1 VSPLAFTWRA
11 ALAACL
17 LVIGF
22 GPSAG
27 LAQDSDATRIKK
39 LEAEVANLKIMVATL
54 QSLIRTAPGT
64 ALAPEGSA
72 GTAPSYLEPRVRALA
87 TQMRAFNNQVE
98 QMGHEVRAL
107 EAKLDAK
114 LDAAPEAAKM
124 GVLTGQVE
132 QLDQRM
138 SALQSKLDTKLD
150 AAPELAATAALGNK
164 VEALRKKVSALET
177 KLDATPQP
185 AASGDLSDAVNA
197 LGKKMSALETKVAA
211 TPSPATIATLTGQ
224 IKELDQKMDA
234 LEAKLDAAPKA
245 APALTQAT
253 PAPQAEAPK
262 EAEPEGTE
270 TAASEPEPLLQ
281 SVPPAPEEP
290 FDPTKPRWYGPR
302 AGEASGAPQSIVPPS
317 TTGALPQSF
326 AALPNEDAQKLY
338 EQGYGDFLQSNY
350 PAAEKSFTKLVKT
363 YPNDPLAG
371 SAQYWVG
378 ETYYVRKQYKKA
390 ADTFLAA
397 YRKYS
402 GSDKAPDTLLRLGM
416 SLAALGQ
423 NEAACS
429 TFKELKNKFPDAPAN
444 LRDQA
449 KGEAGKAGCVQ

>member
-1 VSPLAFTWRA
+1 VSPLALTGRA

-22 GPSAG
+22 GSSAG
-27 LAQDSDATRIKK
+27 LAQDGDAARIKK

-72 GTAPSYLEPRVRALA
+72 GPAPSYLEPRVRALD
-87 TQMRAFNNQVE
+87 TQMGALANQVE
-98 QMGHEVRAL
+98 QMGRKARAL

-114 LDAAPEAAKM
+114 LDAAPQAAKM

-132 QLDQRM
+132 TLNQRM
-138 SALQSKLDTKLD
+138 NALQAKLETKLD
-150 AAPELAATAALGNK
+150 APPEPAATALGNE
-164 VEALRKKVSALET
+164 VEALGKKVSALET
-177 KLDATPQP
+177 KLDATLQS
-185 AASGDLSDAVNA
+185 AASGDLSDAVDA

-211 TPSPATIATLTGQ
+211 TPSLATIATLTGQ
-224 IKELDQKMDA
+224 IKELDKKMDA
-234 LEAKLDAAPKA
+234 LEAKLETAPQA
-245 APALTQAT
+245 PPALTQAT
-253 PAPQAEAPK
+253 PVAQAEAPE
-262 EAEPEGTE
+262 EAEPEGTAM
-270 TAASEPEPLLQ
+270 AASEPALIVPQ
-281 SVPPAPEEP
+281 SVPPVPEEP

-302 AGEASGAPQSIVPPS
+302 GGEASGAPQSIAPPA

-326 AALPNEDAQKLY
+326 AALPNENAQALY

-350 PAAEKSFTKLVKT
+350 PAAEKSFSKLVKT

-371 SAQYWVG
+371 SAQYWIG

-402 GSDKAPDTLLRLGM
+402 GSDKTPDTLLRLGM

-429 TFKELKNKFPDAPAN
+429 TFKELKDKFPDAPAN
-444 LRDQA
+444 IRDQA